1 MRSSGALLERAMTG
15 KVFLRRNG
23 MQAVQLSAAVR
34 AAKGRPGYRRDPY
47 IVLPRLCYDGVLSM
61 RTREAMMGA
70 KYSAEWWEKIAALK
84 REISARE
91 DPSSVTDD
99 LIQATAGAKSPAS
112 AKSPARTSETPPLEP
127 APGGDPRKIKTDRF
141 LYR

>member
-1 MRSSGALLERAMTG
+1 MRSSSALLERAMTG

-23 MQAVQLSAAVR
+23 MQAVLSAAVR

-112 AKSPARTSETPPLEP
+112 KSPARKSEAPPLQP
-127 APGGDPRKIKTDRF
+127 APGGDLRKIKTDRF

>member
-1 MRSSGALLERAMTG
+1 MRSSSALLERAMTG

-91 DPSSVTDD
+91 APSSVTDD
-99 LIQATAGAKSPAS
+99 LIQATAGATS
-112 AKSPARTSETPPLEP
+112 AAGTSETPPLER
-127 APGGDPRKIKTDRF
+127 APGGDLRKIKTDRF

>member
-1 MRSSGALLERAMTG
+1 
-15 KVFLRRNG
+15 
-23 MQAVQLSAAVR
+23 
-34 AAKGRPGYRRDPY
+34 
-47 IVLPRLCYDGVLSM
+47 
-61 RTREAMMGA
+61 MGA

-99 LIQATAGAKSPAS
+99 LIQATAGAKSA
-112 AKSPARTSETPPLEP
+112 AGTSETPPLER
-127 APGGDPRKIKTDRF
+127 APGGDLRKSKTDRF